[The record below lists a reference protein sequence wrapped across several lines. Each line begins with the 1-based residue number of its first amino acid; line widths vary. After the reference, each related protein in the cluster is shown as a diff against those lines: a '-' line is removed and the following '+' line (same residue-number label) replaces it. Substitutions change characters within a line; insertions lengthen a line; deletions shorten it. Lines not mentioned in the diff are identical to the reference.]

1 MTTIVVLFNLQA
13 GVDENVYRQ
22 WATETDIPT
31 AGGLA
36 SVESFEVLKSEG
48 VLMSET
54 TPPYQYIEILK
65 INDMDQFGQD
75 VATATMQKVASEFQQ
90 FADNPIF
97 IMTSK
102 L

>member
-1 MTTIVVLFNLQA
+1 MTTIVALFNLQA
-13 GVDENVYRQ
+13 GVDASVYHQ
-22 WATETDIPT
+22 WAKETDIPT

-36 SVESFEVLKSEG
+36 SVDSFEVLKAEG
-48 VLMSET
+48 VLMSEA

-65 INDMDQFGQD
+65 INDMDLFGQD
-75 VATATMQKVASEFQQ
+75 VSSTTMQKVASEFQK